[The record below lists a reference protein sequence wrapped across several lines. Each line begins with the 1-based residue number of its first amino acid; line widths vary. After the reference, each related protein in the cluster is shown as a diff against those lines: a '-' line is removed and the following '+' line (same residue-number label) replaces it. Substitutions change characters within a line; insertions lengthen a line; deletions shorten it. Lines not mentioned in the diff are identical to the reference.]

1 MNGFRTGLMDGA
13 LHVRF
18 APDLLLRTTRQIAA
32 AGGADSMWIPDHL
45 NGVFPSSIWNPKYL
59 GVAKLAPRADAIYEP
74 WTTLGYIAAQNRIT
88 RLRLGVGVTDAGR
101 RNPAVTAQAAATL
114 HHLSRGRTI
123 LGIGPGER
131 EGNEPYGVDWAK
143 PVARFDEAI
152 ATIRAL
158 WDSGGAPVTRESQFF
173 PLHDAVF
180 DIPPHKGGWPEIWVA
195 AHGPRML
202 GIAGRYADAWF
213 PSYPQQPKQYSQKL
227 AVIRSAAEGAGR
239 DPLAI
244 TPAVLFFVLT
254 ASSSAQVDEMVGST
268 TARAFALSAS
278 AEVWARHGVEHP
290 MGPAFSGIQDL
301 LPQTIDEHTA
311 LSYVERVPP
320 SLVRETCLAGTP
332 SEILDQLSE
341 WRDHGVRY
349 AVIANISP
357 VHPKLRIGLGS
368 SLSLVQLLRG
378 MRRL

>member
-13 LHVRF
+13 LHARF
-18 APDLLLRTTRQIAA
+18 APDLLLRTTRQIAV

-114 HHLSRGRTI
+114 HHLSRGRAI

-131 EGNEPYGVDWAK
+131 EGNEPYGVDWAR

-180 DIPPHKGGWPEIWVA
+180 DVPPCKGGWPEIWVA

-213 PSYPQQPKQYSQKL
+213 PSYPQQPKQYGEKL
-227 AVIRSAAEGAGR
+227 VVIRSAAEDAGR

-244 TPAVLFFVLT
+244 TPAALFFVLT
-254 ASSSAQVDEMVGST
+254 AGSSAQVDEMVESIA
-268 TARAFALSAS
+268 ARAFALCAS

-290 MGPAFSGIQDL
+290 MGATFSGIQDL
-301 LPQTIDEHTA
+301 LPQTIEEHTA
-311 LSYVERVPP
+311 LSYVERVPL

-341 WRDHGVRY
+341 WRYNGLRY
-349 AVIANISP
+349 AVIANIGP
-357 VHPKLRIGLGS
+357 VHPRLSVGLGS
-368 SLSLVQLLRG
+368 SLPIVQLLRG